1 MVGKLDKGHLSM
13 GSFKSRTCERGIQD
27 RYLFGGHPRERNERM
42 LEVRKKPLKGMW
54 LRPLLWT
61 RGSAPLRHLRR
72 GRSAP
77 RLICADDGKLGHPS
91 GPPLVGSFPG
101 NVNSPSASVLRRLW
115 WEKALRR
122 KSREVRWVLSEECC
136 Y

>member
-1 MVGKLDKGHLSM
+1 
-13 GSFKSRTCERGIQD
+13 
-27 RYLFGGHPRERNERM
+27 M
-42 LEVRKKPLKGMW
+42 LEVRKKPLKGVW

-72 GRSAP
+72 GPSAP
-77 RLICADDGKLGHPS
+77 RLICTDDGKLGHTS